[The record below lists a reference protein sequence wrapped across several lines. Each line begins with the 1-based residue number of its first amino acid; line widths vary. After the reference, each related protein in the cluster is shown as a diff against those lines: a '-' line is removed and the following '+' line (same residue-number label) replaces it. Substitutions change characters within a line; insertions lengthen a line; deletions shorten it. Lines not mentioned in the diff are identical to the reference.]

1 MVDVVLAVIA
11 IIVIVIGVLGALILY
26 ARCYVR
32 VPPNK
37 VLVVFGRQQ
46 PGVKFSYGFVL
57 HGGRFIMPIFED
69 HGFMPLETF
78 TDHLELNDIVTND
91 RNHLRI
97 SVLADYN
104 LCKDNEGLQAAAQ
117 NFFGKGNET
126 LKAAV
131 EVKIS
136 VATVDVIAE
145 NELAQV
151 VPHRAQIAKEI
162 RAKAAETLLPMGL
175 ALTSISIKD
184 LQEHGVVVSDI
195 HTMKGHLKDLRSE
208 LAELEGK
215 LSAIEKEKKN

>member
-1 MVDVVLAVIA
+1 MVDVVFAVIA
-11 IIVIVIGVLGALILY
+11 IIIIVIGVLGALILY

-46 PGVKFSYGFVL
+46 PSAKFSYGFIL

-78 TDHLELNDIVTND
+78 TNHIELNDVVTKD

-97 SVLADYN
+97 SVPADYD

-117 NFFGKGNET
+117 NFFGKGNEA
-126 LKAAV
+126 LKAAA

-136 VATVDVIAE
+136 VAAMDVVGE
-145 NELAQV
+145 HDLEQV
-151 VPHRAQIAKEI
+151 VPHRAQMAKLI
-162 RAKAAETLLPMGL
+162 LARAAEALLPMGL
-175 ALTSISIKD
+175 ALRSVSIKG

-195 HTMKGHLKDLRSE
+195 SIMKGHLKDLRFE

-215 LSAIEKEKKN
+215 LSAIDKEQKK